1 MNTPKTKLIFG
12 NMLKEGD
19 RIIDDDYSV
28 LYNDA
33 ESAEYCFTLTPSI
46 LSRHVLLLGGAGSGK
61 TNVFNLTIRQL
72 RERQNENDVFIFF
85 DTKGD
90 YYKHFRQD
98 GDSVIGTGK
107 SFENV
112 SRRWNLFD
120 EVLSD
125 GENESY
131 YSMNAREI
139 AAALF
144 DDRGSSTQPFFCNA
158 ARDIFARVIMYSI
171 AKAKSDPGEY
181 AGLLNNKTL
190 VEFLQ
195 EDADI
200 LEYQRM
206 ASEYDFMKGILSYL
220 GDGQNGQAQGVL
232 SELKSMLSD
241 YFLGV
246 FCDDDL
252 RDRFSMRDFVKRKGG
267 KAVFIEYDLMTGE
280 TLTPIYK
287 LLVDLALKE
296 ALGRNDDD
304 KTNGNIYL
312 ILDEL
317 KLLPKLKHL
326 DDALNFGRSK
336 GVKVIAGIQSINQLY
351 DIYGEEKGH
360 VIAGGFSTLFAF
372 HTSDSASRKYVSQL
386 FGSNVVGY
394 QYTGMDNSIEKR
406 EREGFAVEA
415 WDQTALTIGTAV
427 IGLADVESPFL
438 FKFEEFKE

>member
-1 MNTPKTKLIFG
+1 MMNKSKTKQIFG
-12 NMLKEGD
+12 NMLLDGN
-19 RIIDDDYSV
+19 RIIADNYSV
-28 LYNDA
+28 LYQDA
-33 ESAEYCFTLTPSI
+33 ESSDYCFTLTPSV
-46 LSRHVLLLGGAGSGK
+46 LSRHVLLMGGAGSGK
-61 TNVFNLTIRQL
+61 TNVFNLTIEQL
-72 RERQNENDVFIFF
+72 RERQKPNDVFIFF

-90 YYKHFRQD
+90 YYHNFRQD
-98 GDSVIGTGK
+98 GDSVLGTGK
-107 SFENV
+107 DYADV

-120 EVLSD
+120 EVLAD
-125 GENESY
+125 GEEETY

-144 DDRGSSTQPFFCNA
+144 DDRGSSSQPFFCNA
-158 ARDIFARVIMYSI
+158 ARDIFSKVIMYYI
-171 AKAKSDPGEY
+171 AKAKADPGEY
-181 AGLLNNKTL
+181 AGMLNNRKIVDFLLNK
-190 VEFLQ
+190 
-195 EDADI
+195 ADI
-200 LEYQRM
+200 ETFQKM

-220 GDGQNGQAQGVL
+220 GDGKNGQALGVL
-232 SELKSMLSD
+232 AELKSMLSD

-246 FCDDDL
+246 FNDDDL
-252 RDRFSMRDFVKRKGG
+252 KDRFSIREFVRNKGG

-296 ALGRNDDD
+296 ALGRNDNESSDD
-304 KTNGNIYL
+304 NNIYL

-372 HTSDSASRKYVSQL
+372 HTSDSASRKYVSEL
-386 FGSNVVGY
+386 FGPNVIGY
-394 QYTGMDNSIEKR
+394 QYIGMDNSIEKR
-406 EREGFAVEA
+406 EREGFAVED
-415 WDQTALTIGTAV
+415 WDQTALSIGTAV
-427 IGLADVESPFL
+427 IGLADYDCPFL
-438 FKFEEFKE
+438 FKFERY